1 MEEDEIRNIARLM
14 LRQYG
19 ELAVR
24 LMETRA
30 RNCARHGE
38 KDRATFWHSVGEEVN
53 RLALSAEAAQ
63 IRREALRKT
72 TPAP

>member
-1 MEEDEIRNIARLM
+1 MM

-24 LMETRA
+24 LMATRA

-38 KDRATFWHSVGEEVN
+38 RESAAFWHSVGAEVN
-53 RLALSAEAAQ
+53 RLARSAEAAQ
-63 IRREALRKT
+63 IRRDALRKDDSG
-72 TPAP
+72 P